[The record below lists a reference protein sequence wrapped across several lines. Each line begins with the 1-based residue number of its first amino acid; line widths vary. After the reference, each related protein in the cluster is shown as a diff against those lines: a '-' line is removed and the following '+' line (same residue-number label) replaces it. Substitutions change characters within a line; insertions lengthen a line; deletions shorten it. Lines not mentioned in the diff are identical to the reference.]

1 MPNAVRPSV
10 LLVAVLLTIL
20 CGLWV
25 REAEIVVITC
35 QVTESV
41 PAVPAVAVLLLL
53 LIALPVLRWLHFGR
67 KEILVVYAFV
77 VIAISVPGCSILR
90 FLLALLPASIYY
102 ATPENKYDTVHPYL
116 KSWLVPKDFEVVR
129 QLYESSPEGVP
140 WGAWAVPLLTWS
152 LFFLILWLT
161 LLCLITLFRR
171 QWADKERLTFPL
183 LYLPMEMAGVGE
195 SGQASLSRFFRNP
208 VMWIGFGLAAFYNL
222 LNMLNAFNPA
232 VVCPGKFFDAG
243 ALFTERPLDALRPF
257 AMHYRP
263 DLVGFGFLVSTEI
276 SFSIWVSYLFE
287 KFIAIG
293 GRVVGYEVSG
303 YPFPQEQS
311 LGAYLCLALFLI
323 WAARKQMV
331 NGLWLMVHGARRKS
345 TMNHQPSTIDHSDA
359 PPRWAF
365 FGLLAGVM
373 AMCAFCRLAGMAT
386 WVALVYILIVL
397 AVALVYARIR
407 AETGVPLIWMFPYYM
422 QKKVMLYTLGSA
434 PFMPGG
440 DLSTLTTFA
449 LLTFLSRGYFPALAA
464 YQLENFKLAEV
475 AGIKTRSMTTV
486 IILSLLVGL
495 GVGFYFHLTPYYHYG
510 AGTLR
515 GGIWGTGLA
524 TQEFQDIV
532 NFTKTPKPPDVP
544 RIVATGFG
552 FVVAGALAILRMIFL
567 RFPLHPLG
575 FGMATAYGDLIWWS
589 FFLVWCIK
597 AIVLKIGGVKL
608 YKQLVPGFLGFAL
621 GHFFTAGM
629 VWGLFSITGLIT
641 EEVFRRY
648 AVWFG

>member
-1 MPNAVRPSV
+1 MMNAVRPSV
-10 LLVAVLLTIL
+10 VLVAALLTLL

-53 LIALPVLRWLHFGR
+53 LAALPLLRRLRCGR
-67 KEILVVYAFV
+67 REILVIYAFV
-77 VIAISVPGCSILR
+77 VIAISVPGCSVLR

-102 ATPENKYDTVHPYL
+102 ATPENKYDIVHPHL
-116 KSWLVPKDFEVVR
+116 KPWLVPKDFEVVR
-129 QLYESSPEGVP
+129 QLYESSPDGKVP
-140 WGAWAVPLLTWS
+140 WGAWAVPLLMWS
-152 LFFLILWLT
+152 LFFLMLWLT
-161 LLCLITLFRR
+161 LLCLVTLFRR
-171 QWADKERLTFPL
+171 QWTDKERLTFPL

-208 VMWIGFGLAAFYNL
+208 VMWVGFGLAAFYNL

-232 VVCPGKFFDAG
+232 VACPGKFFDAG

-257 AMHYRP
+257 VLHYRP

-311 LGAYLCLALFLI
+311 LGAYLCLAMFLI
-323 WAARKQMV
+323 WAARKPIV
-331 NGLWLMVHGARRKS
+331 NGLWLMVPGAWRKS
-345 TMNHQPSTIDHSDA
+345 TVDRSDT

-365 FGLLAGVM
+365 FGLLAGM
-373 AMCAFCRLAGMAT
+373 GALCAFCRLAGMAT
-386 WVALVYILIVL
+386 WVALVYLLIVL
-397 AVALVYARIR
+397 AVALVYVRIR

-422 QKKVMLYTLGSA
+422 QKKVLLYTLGSA

-464 YQLENFKLAEV
+464 YQLENLKLADV
-475 AGIKTRSMTTV
+475 AGIKTRSMAAV
-486 IILSLLVGL
+486 IVLALLVGL
-495 GVGFYFHLTPYYHYG
+495 GVGFYFHLTPYYYYG

-524 TQEFQDIV
+524 VQEFQDIV

-544 RIVATGFG
+544 RIAATGFG
-552 FVVAGALAILRMIFL
+552 FVVAGVLAVLRMVFL

-621 GHFFTAGM
+621 GHFFMAGM

>member
-1 MPNAVRPSV
+1 VNAVRPSV

-53 LIALPVLRWLHFGR
+53 LIALPVLRRLRFGR

-77 VIAISVPGCSILR
+77 VIAISVPGCSVLR

-102 ATPENKYDTVHPYL
+102 ATPENKYDIVHPYL
-116 KSWLVPKDFEVVR
+116 KSWLVPQDFEVVR
-129 QLYESSPEGVP
+129 QLYESSPDGKVP
-140 WGAWAVPLLTWS
+140 WSAWAVPLLTWS

-208 VMWIGFGLAAFYNL
+208 VMWMGFGLAAFYNL

-257 AMHYRP
+257 VMHYRP

-311 LGAYLCLALFLI
+311 LGAYLCLALFLV
-323 WAARKQMV
+323 WAARKDFRFWVLGSGGPQNPEPKTQNPDV
-331 NGLWLMVHGARRKS
+331 L
-345 TMNHQPSTIDHSDA
+345 
-359 PPRWAF
+359 RWAF
-365 FGLLAGVM
+365 FGLLAGVG

-386 WVALVYILIVL
+386 WGALVYILIVL

-524 TQEFQDIV
+524 TQEFQEIV

-552 FVVAGALAILRMIFL
+552 FVAAGALAILRMIFL

-608 YKQLVPGFLGFAL
+608 YKQLVPVFLGFAL
-621 GHFFTAGM
+621 GHFFMAGM

>member
-1 MPNAVRPSV
+1 MKIMSSEQNAVRPIV

-41 PAVPAVAVLLLL
+41 PAVPAVAVLMLLL
-53 LIALPVLRWLHFGR
+53 AALPLLKFMRLGR
-67 KEILVVYAFV
+67 KEILVIYAFV
-77 VIAISVPGCSILR
+77 VIAISVPGCSIIR
-90 FLLALLPASIYY
+90 FLIALLPSAIYF
-102 ATPENKYDTVHPYL
+102 ATPENKFEMAQPHL

-129 QLYESSPEGVP
+129 QLYEGSPDGVP
-140 WGAWAVPLLTWS
+140 WDAWMIPLLVWIG
-152 LFFLILWLT
+152 FFFVLWLT
-161 LLCLITLFRR
+161 LLCLITLFRH
-171 QWADKERLTFPL
+171 QWTERERLTFPL

-195 SGQASLSRFFRNP
+195 SGQASVSRFFRNP
-208 VMWIGFGLAAFYNL
+208 VMWVGFGLASFYNL

-232 VVCPGKFFDAG
+232 VVAPAKFFDVG

-257 AMHYRP
+257 VMHYRP

-276 SFSIWVSYLFE
+276 SFSIWISYLFE
-287 KFIAIG
+287 KLIAVG
-293 GRVVGYEVSG
+293 GRIVGYEVSG
-303 YPFPQEQS
+303 YPFAQEQS
-311 LGAYLCLALFLI
+311 IGAYICIALLLV
-323 WAARKQMV
+323 WAARKGFRFWVLGSGGPQNPEPKTQNPDV
-331 NGLWLMVHGARRKS
+331 
-345 TMNHQPSTIDHSDA
+345 
-359 PPRWAF
+359 PRWAF
-365 FGLLAGVM
+365 FGLIAGII
-373 AMCAFCRLAGMAT
+373 ALCAFCRAAGMMT
-386 WVALVYILIVL
+386 WVALVYVLLVL

-440 DLSTLTTFA
+440 ELGTLTTFA
-449 LLTFLSRGYFPALAA
+449 LLTFLSRGYFPSLAA

-475 AGIKTRSMTTV
+475 AGIKVKSMTWVV
-486 IILSLLVGL
+486 ILAVLAGL
-495 GVGFYFHLTPYYHYG
+495 AVGFYIHLTPYYFYG

-544 RIVATGFG
+544 RIIATGFG
-552 FVVAGALAILRMIFL
+552 FVVAGVLAILRMVFL

-589 FFLVWCIK
+589 FLLVWMIK
-597 AIVLKIGGVKL
+597 TVVLKIGGVKL
-608 YKQLVPGFLGFAL
+608 YKQLIPGFLGFAL
-621 GHFFTAGM
+621 GHFFMAGM